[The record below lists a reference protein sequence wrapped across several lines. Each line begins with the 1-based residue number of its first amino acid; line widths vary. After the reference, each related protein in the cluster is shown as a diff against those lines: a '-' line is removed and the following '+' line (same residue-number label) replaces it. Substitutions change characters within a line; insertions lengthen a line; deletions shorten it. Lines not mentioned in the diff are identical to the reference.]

1 MQSCNKNLREKKPR
15 FFFQGIRADS
25 LREAIES
32 CPADRRPRFMY
43 LNPTGANPTGK
54 VITEARKRDVYAV
67 CSEHDVLILED
78 DPYFYMQFDGRQEPR
93 WGGGGICQC

>member
-1 MQSCNKNLREKKPR
+1 
-15 FFFQGIRADS
+15 
-25 LREAIES
+25 
-32 CPADRRPRFMY
+32 MY

-93 WGGGGICQC
+93 